1 MEKKIVV
8 ANVMV
13 EHPKD
18 LGTLACKSQGDVS
31 HCGQQVC
38 VASQLRDAA
47 GPWPLVPRPSSS
59 CANGGA
65 GAEV

>member
-1 MEKKIVV
+1 MEKKIAV

-18 LGTLACKSQGDVS
+18 LGTLACKSWGDVS
-31 HCGQQVC
+31 DCGQQVC

-47 GPWPLVPRPSSS
+47 GPQPLVPSPSSS
-59 CANGGA
+59 CAHGGA